1 MANESDRESA
11 EHAAAAWIAQRDT
24 AEWDAPAFEA
34 WLRES
39 VSHRVAFYR
48 LNAAWQEA
56 GRLRVLRAPGDF
68 KDLTQSASP
77 RMNSDPDDARMPS
90 GLEPSPARANR
101 PRRRPLAVAAGLG
114 LLLLGAVAVWKVE
127 RTAPDRFTTVVGGL
141 EAVPLADGS
150 RVTLN
155 TDSELQVALR
165 ARERVVNLE
174 RGEAYFEVA
183 KDKTRP
189 FIVNVG
195 NKRVIAVGTQFSV
208 RRDGD
213 SVQVIVTE
221 GTVRME
227 EFGAQGSTQSPVAWS
242 SAGPSAGTPT
252 ASGAADGVMLPA
264 GSVAR
269 TQADALMVQKEGSAD
284 IEKHLSWR
292 TGQLVF
298 RDTPLSEAVAE
309 FNRYNERKIVIQ
321 DPSIGALQLGGI
333 FRSTN
338 IDPFIELL
346 KQGFPVRATQEGNR
360 ILLTHN

>member
-1 MANESDRESA
+1 MASESDREVA
-11 EHAAAAWIAQRDT
+11 EQAAAAWIARRDT

-56 GRLRVLRAPGDF
+56 GRLRVLRAAGDPETLVYGPAMSP
-68 KDLTQSASP
+68 DSDDSGVQSAPES
-77 RMNSDPDDARMPS
+77 
-90 GLEPSPARANR
+90 SPARADR
-101 PRRRPLAVAAGLG
+101 PRRSAFALAAGLAF
-114 LLLLGAVAVWKVE
+114 LMLGAVAVWKIE
-127 RTAPDRFTTVVGGL
+127 RSAPDRFTTVVGGL

-155 TDSELQVALR
+155 TDSALQVALK

-183 KDKTRP
+183 KEKARP

-227 EFGAQGSTQSPVAWS
+227 ELGAPGSTQSPVAWS
-242 SAGPSAGTPT
+242 SAGPSGVIPSAGGS
-252 ASGAADGVMLPA
+252 AGGVLLPA
-264 GSVAR
+264 GSIAR
-269 TQADALMVQKEGSAD
+269 AHADALLVQKEGSAD
-284 IEKHLSWR
+284 IEKRLSWR
-292 TGQLVF
+292 TGQLIF

-309 FNRYNERKIVIQ
+309 FNRYNERKFVIQ

-333 FRSTN
+333 FRATN

-346 KQGFPVRATQEGNR
+346 KQGFPVRATEEGNR